1 MRGLGAEFAFEVDA
15 TAASHASAT
24 GLLTGMYTGSGHEA
38 YYYDDEGREIQRCA
52 TGFNRGRRCIARN
65 YDGTIAL
72 CTFIIGIFR
81 K

>member
-1 MRGLGAEFAFEVDA
+1 MRDLGADFAFEA
-15 TAASHASAT
+15 TDAASAHASTT
-24 GLLTGMYTGSGHEA
+24 GQLTCMYTGSGHEA